1 MLSDRKLSFI
11 RTVMVLLLLSDKV
24 CRLFCRLLYPL
35 TLSTALW
42 TALSACL
49 LLLPSPPAFSSC
61 LVGRVLKVIVP
72 NNYLSEL
79 LADCLM
85 VALVSGERESEYKA
99 GRRRT
104 RPQCLRLGMT
114 YLILK

>member
-1 MLSDRKLSFI
+1 MSTVLSA
-11 RTVMVLLLLSDKV
+11 
-24 CRLFCRLLYPL
+24 
-35 TLSTALW
+35 TLS
-42 TALSACL
+42 SNFVDRSMDCVVR
-49 LLLPSPPAFSSC
+49 LPSPPAFSSC

-104 RPQCLRLGMT
+104 RPQYLRLGMT